1 MTRERARRANH
12 WFTSPAPFAKIFRFT
27 FDPNH
32 FYIVRIPA
40 QHRGAFRDRHER
52 KVGMRWTRVAR
63 LTRALTCGWRS
74 RVVLTPRRWRQVG
87 ESNFTNDGGKQAR
100 SPRRAR
106 RKPLKPSRAGMPGDP
121 GATVVTNARAIYST
135 RAAAGAT
142 GTRHSPL
149 PQRGAKFKHHS
160 GATRRGNAKAHRFEV
175 IPDSIFF
182 RHSPMRNCAS
192 EDAPSWRRPG
202 IHNPCGGY
210 GFRARSLR
218 SRPE

>member
-1 MTRERARRANH
+1 MRVLRSAIAHRGMTRERARRANH

-106 RKPLKPSRAGMPGDP
+106 RKPLKPLRAGMPGDP

-142 GTRHSPL
+142 GTRHSPRPL
-149 PQRGAKFKHHS
+149 FRGGRITQNS
-160 GATRRGNAKAHRFEV
+160 GTSCRGEV
-175 IPDSIFF
+175 KV
-182 RHSPMRNCAS
+182 CLTLA
-192 EDAPSWRRPG
+192 A
-202 IHNPCGGY
+202 
-210 GFRARSLR
+210 
-218 SRPE
+218 